1 MIVYH
6 GSYCEIKLPN
16 IVFSRDD
23 LDFGKGFYVTS
34 IKEQAI
40 NWAGMILS

>member
-6 GSYCEIKLPN
+6 GSYCEIKYPN
-16 IVFSRDD
+16 IKFSRDA

-34 IKEQAI
+34 IEEI
-40 NWAGMILS
+40 TIL